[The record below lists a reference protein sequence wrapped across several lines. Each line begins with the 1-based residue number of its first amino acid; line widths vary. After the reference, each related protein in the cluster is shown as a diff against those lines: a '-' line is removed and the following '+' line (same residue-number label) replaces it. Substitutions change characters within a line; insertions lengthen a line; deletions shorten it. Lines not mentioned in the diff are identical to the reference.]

1 MCKRKTEKSFVSKI
15 DKKYPSF
22 IQGKIT
28 FCGILRN
35 NFYQLSNDWSER
47 VQKDYITKYNN
58 TILPFL
64 NNKPI
69 ADLTEQDVR
78 LFLHGLEIS
87 SGMSDDN
94 KAHHRMLIRIVL
106 EAAERDGFLTYR
118 HQR

>member
-1 MCKRKTEKSFVSKI
+1 MCFVSNI
-15 DKKYPSF
+15 DKKYSSF

-58 TILPFL
+58 TILPSFS
-64 NNKPI
+64 NKPI
-69 ADLTEQDVR
+69 EYLTEQDVR
-78 LFLHGLEIS
+78 LFLHGLETS

-94 KAHHRMLIRIVL
+94 KVHHRLLVTFICKR
-106 EAAERDGFLTYR
+106 
-118 HQR
+118 